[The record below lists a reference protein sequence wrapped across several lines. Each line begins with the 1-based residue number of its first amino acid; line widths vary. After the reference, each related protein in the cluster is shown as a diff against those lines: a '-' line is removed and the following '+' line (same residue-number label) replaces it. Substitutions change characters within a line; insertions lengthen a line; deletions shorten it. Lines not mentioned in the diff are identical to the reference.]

1 MALSRSFSPVSRKR
15 PRQLLLAL
23 SLTLAALTPADAAEL
38 TFSRIGSGDAGLQQF
53 WQLTP
58 EEAQRYRNIMAATG
72 ERYKTA
78 SPLAVLAIMA
88 DSAEDR
94 DYYAKRAALHEHEM
108 VKREI
113 ETAYLISEEMSG
125 EVLMEKMTRF
135 TDGLTGINTTDYV
148 PDSLKPEWRNGDWLV
163 LYIDDSCLTAGCIG
177 QFSAQMTKGVPE
189 GIKVE
194 RVLVLNSK
202 LPLTEGAEAVINTWP
217 DTPVQLYDQIEH
229 HYLQRGKEKG
239 SAALHVRARQLV
251 QVLDGRGSKAAT
263 QAATGGTTAPATVPT
278 AMATSATI
286 PPATA
291 PATATAVPGDKT
303 ATPAASPA
311 KPAAN
316 NKTSVPATGKT
327 TGGK

>member
-1 MALSRSFSPVSRKR
+1 MTLPRSFSPAFRKR
-15 PRQLLLAL
+15 PRHCHLLLAL

-38 TFSRIGSGDAGLQQF
+38 TFSRIGSGDQGLQQF

-58 EEAQRYRNIMAATG
+58 EETQRYRNIMAATG

-94 DYYAKRAALHEHEM
+94 IYYAKRAALHEHEM

-113 ETAYLISEEMSG
+113 ETAFLISQEMSG
-125 EVLMEKMTRF
+125 AVLQEKMTRF

-163 LYIDDSCLTAGCIG
+163 LYVDDSCLTAGCIG
-177 QFSAQMTKGVPE
+177 QFTAQITGGVPS

-202 LPLTEGAEAVINTWP
+202 LPLTEAAEAVIKTWP
-217 DTPVQLYDQIEH
+217 DTPVQPYDPIEH
-229 HYLQRGKEKG
+229 HYLQRSGEKG
-239 SAALHVRARQLV
+239 SVALHVRDRQLV
-251 QVLDGRGSKAAT
+251 QVLDGKVVTAASAAT
-263 QAATGGTTAPATVPT
+263 TAATSAPTATAAPIPTTTAPATVT
-278 AMATSATI
+278 
-286 PPATA
+286 
-291 PATATAVPGDKT
+291 
-303 ATPAASPA
+303 
-311 KPAAN
+311 
-316 NKTSVPATGKT
+316 PATGKT
-327 TGGK
+327 TTGGK